1 MAEIVGDI
9 HDKLD
14 LRKAVKSNNG
24 GYNEAAF
31 FHYHLDFS
39 DWDNKKNLVI
49 NTIREINDKFVAR
62 FTDEIE
68 PEFLEYKKE
77 ESIE

>member
-14 LRKAVKSNNG
+14 LRKAVKSNKG

-31 FHYHLDFS
+31 FHYH
-39 DWDNKKNLVI
+39 
-49 NTIREINDKFVAR
+49 
-62 FTDEIE
+62 
-68 PEFLEYKKE
+68 
-77 ESIE
+77 